1 MPKKSMGE
9 QIALAASAM
18 DGQIHVIRGHRVILD
33 NELSRLYEVETKDL
47 NRAVKRHVDRFPDD
61 FMLRLTPEEVEN
73 LRCQTGASSFHG
85 GRRYLPYAF
94 TEQGVAMLSS
104 VLNSPR
110 AIQVNIAIMR
120 AFVKMRESA
129 MAHKDL
135 LVQLNAM
142 EKKYDS
148 QFQVVFTAI
157 KKLMEPL
164 PVKPKK
170 RIGFRTPQG

>member
-1 MPKKSMGE
+1 MGE
-9 QIALAASAM
+9 QIALAASAV
-18 DGQIHVIRGHRVILD
+18 DGQIHIIRGQRVMVSTQLAD
-33 NELSRLYEVETKDL
+33 LYQVEPKVL
-47 NRAVKRHVDRFPDD
+47 VQSVKRNTTRFPSD
-61 FMLRLTPEEVEN
+61 FMFQLSTEEFEN
-73 LRCQTGASSFHG
+73 LKSQFVTSSHG
-85 GRRYLPYAF
+85 GIRRALPYAF

-170 RIGFRTPQG
+170 RIGFRASQG